1 MGASSHLRIG
11 GTRPGPGAA
20 APTTGALPRGDEK
33 PPTDAGQAPAP
44 AANEAM
50 WESEWRALLLEDEDA
65 LLNLEW
71 LAELAASQPDGST
84 LGLQASDRG
93 GSNLSEGVIVAAVG
107 RMLTT
112 SIVPA
117 VEGSRRSGDLG
128 LSDVAQRT
136 VNPGGPQKSAK
147 AGAGEPS
154 GAGSKAGAGG
164 VRSLA
169 VYDSSASAAA
179 LQGAVG
185 APGSGAEA
193 GTGGAGLRRDG
204 PAGSGKQAALPFV
217 LRGRMLLGE
226 ARPLLSAARVVCGED
241 VLRRSLQAIVAADDT
256 AEAEARAEE
265 RRMQAD
271 DEDAAALATGPFAAG
286 HGPR

>member
-1 MGASSHLRIG
+1 M
-11 GTRPGPGAA
+11 
-20 APTTGALPRGDEK
+20 
-33 PPTDAGQAPAP
+33 
-44 AANEAM
+44 
-50 WESEWRALLLEDEDA
+50 
-65 LLNLEW
+65 
-71 LAELAASQPDGST
+71 
-84 LGLQASDRG
+84 
-93 GSNLSEGVIVAAVG
+93 
-107 RMLTT
+107 
-112 SIVPA
+112 
-117 VEGSRRSGDLG
+117 
-128 LSDVAQRT
+128 
-136 VNPGGPQKSAK
+136 
-147 AGAGEPS
+147 
-154 GAGSKAGAGG
+154 
-164 VRSLA
+164 
-169 VYDSSASAAA
+169 
-179 LQGAVG
+179 G

-286 HGPR
+286 QFRPRLPSAAPGGPRLPGSMGARGGFGVDRRLIAQRMARKAGLPPQWTALTRKCWQLTRGRREGAPFGRPQPSCANARRRRLTTAPASAVRATTRDRAAAVAAAAAAAARAPARGALPLMPRP